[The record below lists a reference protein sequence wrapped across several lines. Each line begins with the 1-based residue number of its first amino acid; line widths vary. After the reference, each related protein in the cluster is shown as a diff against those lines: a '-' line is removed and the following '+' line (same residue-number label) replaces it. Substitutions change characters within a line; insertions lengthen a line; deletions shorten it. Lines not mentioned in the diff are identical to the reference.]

1 MFILTNKEKLTKNLM
16 FKYFQKYKNLEKK
29 QKVIIYSVFSAII
42 ILLLSV
48 SAFAS
53 YRYFA
58 KQKTTSS
65 TQNPENLI
73 DFDQEINLDINNV
86 QEEDKKTLNVLL
98 AGYGGAGHQG
108 GYLSDVIQVVHFNFE
123 KKQIHFI
130 SIPRDLY
137 LVNKDQKGYKVN
149 ALMSAGMNNGGGVE
163 AGLELMQKSIGQIIG
178 LPIKYFVGIDF
189 VSFKRVIGYE
199 LNSIEVNVSQTLEDA
214 WYPIEGAQLDP
225 CGYSPEEIANL
236 TATYSGFELESKF
249 ACRYEHLLY
258 KQGKVK
264 MEGHDALAYV
274 RSRHS
279 SSDYDRSRRQVEV
292 LTAIRDKLFTLEA
305 LKKIPKFYEAFSKHV
320 TTNLDLE
327 SAKYLAPLLANTNEF
342 EVKTINLTPENVLQ
356 SSKSNEGAFIV
367 VPKAGMNNWSQVQA
381 FIREQI

>member
-1 MFILTNKEKLTKNLM
+1 MI
-16 FKYFQKYKNLEKK
+16 FKIFQKHNDLEKK
-29 QKVIIYSVFSAII
+29 QKIIIYSVFSAII

-48 SAFAS
+48 SAVAS

-58 KQKTTSS
+58 KQKTTAE
-65 TQNPENLI
+65 QGLENFV
-73 DFDQEINLDINNV
+73 DFDQEINLDLNNV

-108 GYLSDVIQVVHFNFE
+108 GYLSDVIQIAHFNFE
-123 KKQIHFI
+123 KKEISFI

-137 LVNKDQKGYKVN
+137 LTNKDQKGYKVN
-149 ALMSAGMNNGGGVE
+149 ALMSAGMSGGGGVK
-163 AGLELMQKSIGQIIG
+163 AGLELMQTSISQMTG
-178 LPIKYFVGIDF
+178 LPIKYFIGVDF
-189 VSFKRVIGYE
+189 VGFKRVVGYE
-199 LNSIEVNVSQTLEDA
+199 LGSIEVNVSQTLEDA

-225 CGYSPEEIANL
+225 CGYSAQEIADL
-236 TATYSGFELESKF
+236 TATYSGFALESKF

-292 LTAIRDKLFTLEA
+292 LTAIREKLFQLET
-305 LKKIPKFYEAFSKHV
+305 LKKIPKFYDAFSKHLV
-320 TTNLDLE
+320 TNLDLE
-327 SAKYLAPLLANTNEF
+327 SVKYLAPLLVDANEF
-342 EVKTINLTPENVLQ
+342 EIKTINLTPENVLQ
-356 SSKSNEGAFIV
+356 SSKSSAGAFIII
-367 VPKAGMNNWSQVQA
+367 PKAGMNNWSEMQK
-381 FIREQI
+381 FIRDQI

>member
-1 MFILTNKEKLTKNLM
+1 MLKILEKYN
-16 FKYFQKYKNLEKK
+16 NLEKK
-29 QKVIIYSVFSAII
+29 QKIIIYSVFAAII
-42 ILLLSV
+42 FLLLSV
-48 SAFAS
+48 SAVAS
-53 YRYFA
+53 YHYFA
-58 KQKTTSS
+58 KQNTITE
-65 TQNPENLI
+65 QGLENFI
-73 DFDQEINLDINNV
+73 DFDQEINLDLNNV
-86 QEEDKKTLNVLL
+86 QEEDQKTLNVLL

-108 GYLSDVIQVVHFNFE
+108 GYLSDIIQIAHFDFE
-123 KKQIHFI
+123 KKQISFI

-137 LVNKDQKGYKVN
+137 LTNKDQKSYKVN
-149 ALMSAGMNNGGGVE
+149 AMLSAGMSNGGGVK
-163 AGLELMQKSIGQIIG
+163 AGLELMRTSIGQITG
-178 LPIKYFVGIDF
+178 LPIKYAIGIDF
-189 VSFKRVIGYE
+189 VGFKRVVGYE
-199 LNSIEVNVSQTLEDA
+199 LGSIEVNVSQTLEDA

-225 CGYSPEEIANL
+225 CGYSAEEIASL

-292 LTAIRDKLFTLEA
+292 LTAIREKLFELEA
-305 LKKIPKFYEAFSKHV
+305 LKKIPKFYEAISKHV

-327 SAKYLAPLLANTNEF
+327 SAKYLAPLLINANEF

-356 SSKSNEGAFIV
+356 SSKSDAGAFIV
-367 VPKAGMNNWSQVQA
+367 VPKAGVNNWSQVQN

>member
-1 MFILTNKEKLTKNLM
+1 M
-16 FKYFQKYKNLEKK
+16 FKYFQRKRNLEKK
-29 QKVIIYSVFSAII
+29 QKIILYSVFSAIA
-42 ILLLSV
+42 LLLISV
-48 SAFAS
+48 SAVVS

-58 KQKTTSS
+58 QHKTIVSEDTN
-65 TQNPENLI
+65 NPI
-73 DFDQEINLDINNV
+73 DFDQAISLDPNNV

-108 GYLSDVIQVVHFNFE
+108 GYLSDIIQVVHFDFE
-123 KKQIHFI
+123 KKIISFI

-149 ALMSAGMNNGGGVE
+149 TLMSAGMSNGGGVKS
-163 AGLELMQKSIGQIIG
+163 GLELMQTSISQMIG
-178 LPIKYFVGIDF
+178 LPIKYMIGIDF
-189 VSFKRVIGYE
+189 VGFKRVVGYE
-199 LNSIEVNVSQTLEDA
+199 LNSIEVDVGQTLEDA

-225 CGYSPEEIANL
+225 CGYSAEEIANL
-236 TATYSGFELESKF
+236 TATHSGFELESKF

-258 KQGKVK
+258 KQGKVI

-292 LTAIRDKLFTLEA
+292 LTAIRNKLFKLEA
-305 LKKIPKFYEAFSKHV
+305 LKQIPKFYEAFSKHV

-327 SAKYLAPLLANTNEF
+327 SAKYLAPLLANANEF
-342 EVKTINLTPENVLQ
+342 EVKTINLTPENTLQ
-356 SSKSNEGAFIV
+356 SSRSSEGASIV
-367 VPKAGMNNWSQVQA
+367 IPKAGMNNWTEIQK

>member
-1 MFILTNKEKLTKNLM
+1 MLEK
-16 FKYFQKYKNLEKK
+16 FKKYKNLEKK

-48 SAFAS
+48 STVAS

-65 TQNPENLI
+65 AQSSENLI
-73 DFDQEINLDINNV
+73 DFDQEINLDVNNV
-86 QEEDKKTLNVLL
+86 QEEDKKTLNVLI

-108 GYLSDVIQVVHFNFE
+108 GYLTDAIQVAHFDFE
-123 KKQIHFI
+123 KNELSFI

-137 LVNKDQKGYKVN
+137 LINKNQKGYKVN
-149 ALMSAGMNNGGGVE
+149 TLMSAGMNNGGGIK
-163 AGLELMQKSIGQIIG
+163 AGLELMQISISQIIN
-178 LPIKYFVGIDF
+178 LPIKYFIGIDF

-199 LNSIEVNVSQTLEDA
+199 LDSIEVDVAQTLEDA

-225 CGYSPEEIANL
+225 CGYSAEEIANL
-236 TATYSGFELESKF
+236 TTTYSGFELESKF

-258 KQGKVK
+258 KQGKVI

-327 SAKYLAPLLANTNEF
+327 SAKYLAPLLVNTNEF
-342 EVKTINLTPENVLQ
+342 AVKTINLTPENVLQ
-356 SSKSNEGAFIV
+356 SSKSNEGSFIV
-367 VPKAGMNNWSQVQA
+367 IPKAGMNDWLQVQT
-381 FIREQI
+381 FIKEQI